1 MICRIAAVLRP
12 MEDDWYILGEFLD
25 VSKSQ
30 LYEID
35 ENKDAS
41 DSKLKC
47 LLYTY
52 TYDDGGQELLNQV
65 EKFLKK
71 TGRDD
76 LLSG

>member
-1 MICRIAAVLRP
+1 

-25 VSKSQ
+25 VHKSQ

-35 ENKDAS
+35 ENNDGS
-41 DSKLKC
+41 NSKLNC

-52 TYDDGGQELLNQV
+52 NDRFQELVNQV

-71 TGRDD
+71 MGRYDI
-76 LLSG
+76 LSG

>member
-12 MEDDWYILGEFLD
+12 MEDDWYKLGEFLD

-41 DSKLKC
+41 DSKLKR
-47 LLYTY
+47 LLY